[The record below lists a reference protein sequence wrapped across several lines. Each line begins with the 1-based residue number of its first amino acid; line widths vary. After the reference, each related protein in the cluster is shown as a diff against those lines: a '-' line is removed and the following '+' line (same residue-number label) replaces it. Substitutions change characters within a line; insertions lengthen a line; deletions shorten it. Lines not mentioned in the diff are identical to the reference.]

1 MGLFDSI
8 GDLAKEHEDKIEQGI
23 EAVGDLVDEKTGGKY
38 SSQIDQ
44 AGDWVEGQLGLP
56 NNTNNPLPT
65 DPGHGPVDPEAP
77 TDPEAPPTA

>member
-38 SSQIDQ
+38 AGQVDQ
-44 AGDWVEGQLGLP
+44 AQKIANEQLDKVTGDQ
-56 NNTNNPLPT
+56 
-65 DPGHGPVDPEAP
+65 A
-77 TDPEAPPTA
+77 